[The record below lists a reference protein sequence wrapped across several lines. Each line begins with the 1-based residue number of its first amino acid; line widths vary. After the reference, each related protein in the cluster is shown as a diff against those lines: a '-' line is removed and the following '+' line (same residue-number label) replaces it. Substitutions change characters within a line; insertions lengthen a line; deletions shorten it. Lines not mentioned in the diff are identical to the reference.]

1 MFVKLTTD
9 RLSTDINA
17 AKPLRIYNLA
27 DDNLYDVFLSAGP
40 KPMNGQGR
48 SEDLVRTAVRIIQLY
63 SGPVNR
69 TVRLTGTSLLNSLT
83 GHPVVWL
90 TNFVYS
96 VPVNRTIR
104 LTGNCISPV
113 NGKSG

>member
-17 AKPLRIYNLA
+17 AKPLRIYNPA

-48 SEDLVRTAVRIIQLY
+48 SEDLVRTAVRIIQIYLP
-63 SGPVNR
+63 SEFVNR
-69 TVRLTGTSLLNSLT
+69 TPGCPDIKFCLLCS
-83 GHPVVWL
+83 
-90 TNFVYS
+90 
-96 VPVNRTIR
+96 
-104 LTGNCISPV
+104 C
-113 NGKSG
+113 